1 MFDLLIVGAGVTG
14 LLAVSSFVKNR
25 VEKIGIIDP
34 LLSGGDLI
42 EKYGSVQ
49 SNTSIQKTVDALKM
63 IDPSYEPISDLPLD
77 KTAPLYTHTNLVKEF
92 SNKFLNEVNSI
103 QDTIVSLE
111 FSDSVWK
118 VRSKDNTYESRVVIL
133 CQGST
138 PKILRSGIPT
148 IPLEAALNRETL
160 KMYVKPN
167 DKLLLFGT
175 AHSGALIL
183 QNCEDLGIETTAVY
197 RKEKPFYFAN
207 EGDYDGIKEDA
218 EHIAKRILNDEFKYV
233 KLISIEKIDTLL
245 KSAKQATKAIYAIGF
260 ERRDINIS
268 FNNEKIESTSY
279 NKKTGLITTGL
290 YGFGIAYPSSA
301 PDDIHVDVGIIS
313 FAEHILKQVADIK
326 NYLSQN

>member
-1 MFDLLIVGAGVTG
+1 MFEVIVVGAGVAG

-42 EKYGSVQ
+42 GKYGSVQ

-63 IDPSYEPISDLPLD
+63 IDPSYQPTSDLPLD
-77 KTAPLYTHTNLVKEF
+77 KTAPLYIHTDLVKEF
-92 SNKFLNEVNSI
+92 SNKYLNGVNCI
-103 QDTIVSLE
+103 QDTILSLE

-118 VRSKDNTYESRVVIL
+118 VRCKDSTYESKVVIL

-138 PKILRSGIPT
+138 PKVLKTGIPT
-148 IPLEAALNRETL
+148 IPLETALNKESL

-183 QNCEDLGIETTAVY
+183 QNCEDLAIETTAIY
-197 RKEKPFYFAN
+197 RKEKPFYFAS

-218 EHIAKRILNDEFKYV
+218 ELIAKRILNSEFKYV
-233 KLISIEKIDTLL
+233 KLLSIEKIDTLL
-245 KSAKQATKAIYAIGF
+245 KSVKQATKVIYAIGF
-260 ERRDINIS
+260 ERREISIS
-268 FNNEKIESTSY
+268 FNNEKIETSSY

-313 FAEHILKQVADIK
+313 FAEHILKQVGDIK